1 MSKSPSKSIVGNF
14 SKFLSS
20 EAATATVVSP
30 PSPARPTRVGAGVIG
45 AAGRS
50 IQQLKDERDRLQELV
65 ASGSGGTI
73 DIDPNHIDPSPFED
87 RLPDD
92 DQEAFEAFKRSIA
105 DEGQKVPVQVRRN
118 PSAEGRFQVIYG
130 RRRVRAARE
139 LGLATKA
146 LIVEMTDR
154 DLVVAQ
160 GIENGQRQD
169 LSWIERALFAQ
180 TMDEAGIKPRDIKA
194 ALGIDDAELAR
205 MRGVCR
211 TIPTDVIKLI
221 GRAPRVG
228 RPRWGGLVKAFAAAE
243 SRAAA
248 TVRRTLAADK
258 VAGLSSDERFSRATA
273 ALAVGPERLQ
283 ADEVALEAAG
293 GRAVGK
299 AVFTGGQVRFVVDK
313 AQAQAF
319 AEFLRAEL
327 PALMER
333 FDAGNGATEHP
344 TKTQNPVT

>member
-1 MSKSPSKSIVGNF
+1 MSKGSGKSIVGNF

-20 EAATATVVSP
+20 EAATPTAASP
-30 PSPARPTRVGAGVIG
+30 PSPAAPTRVGAGVIG

-65 ASGSGGTI
+65 ASGTGGTI
-73 DIDPNHIDPSPFED
+73 EIDPNLIDPSPFED

-92 DQEAFEAFKRSIA
+92 DAEAFESFKQSIA
-105 DEGQKVPVQVRRN
+105 DEGQKVPVQVRRH

-139 LGLATKA
+139 LGQPVKA
-146 LIVEMTDR
+146 LIVEMSDR

-180 TMDEAGIKPRDIKA
+180 TMDEAGIKPRDIYA
-194 ALGIDDAELAR
+194 ALSIDDAELAR
-205 MRGVCR
+205 MRAVCR
-211 TIPTDVIKLI
+211 AIPIDVIKLI
-221 GRAPRVG
+221 GRAPKVG
-228 RPRWGGLVKAFAAAE
+228 RPRWGGLVKAFAGAE
-243 SRAAA
+243 SKAAA
-248 TVRRTLAADK
+248 LVRKTLSPDR
-258 VAGLSSDERFSRATA
+258 VQGLSSDERFARALA
-273 ALAVGPERLQ
+273 ALASTPERSQ
-283 ADEVALEAAG
+283 ADEMPLEAAG

-299 AVFTGGQVRFVVDK
+299 AVFTSADVRLVVDK
-313 AQAQAF
+313 GRARAF
-319 AEFLRAEL
+319 ADFLRAEL

-333 FDAGNGATEHP
+333 FDAGDGATEHP
-344 TKTQNPVT
+344 AETKNPVT